1 MSDKNHEAKLPVIG
15 QCQQLAAGSLI
26 VNDFDYLNER
36 DDMFEED
43 WKAAE
48 EGFFKGLK
56 RSEGGILPE
65 DNVRIYL
72 PVDINAENII
82 RKLNRLYDQLGDVS
96 EDNEWNYSIEV
107 RKLIK
112 FLTLYDSLLLEK
124 KEIETIQTDGAVHAK
139 LAFDTA
145 KKMVKIMMRNQGCA
159 ELFPYE
165 ECEELA
171 DLFGFLF
178 SW

>member
-1 MSDKNHEAKLPVIG
+1 MSAKKHEAKLPVIG

-72 PVDINAENII
+72 PIDINAENII

-96 EDNEWNYSIEV
+96 EDNEWNYFIEV

-124 KEIETIQTDGAVHAK
+124 KETEIIQIDDTVHAK
-139 LAFDTA
+139 LARETA
-145 KKMVKIMMRNQGCA
+145 REMVKIMMENEGDA

-171 DLFGFLF
+171 DLFGFSF